1 MTDANELEYRE
12 RLQRALGP
20 DFTLGDLIG
29 RGGFGSVYAA
39 VDRKLDRE
47 VAVKA
52 LRHDLFPTP
61 LVLERFEREAKA
73 VAKLRHANILP
84 VYAVGAGEGLAYM
97 IMPVIRGSNLK
108 GLLSGGQR
116 VDPATTVR
124 IISEVARALEAAHR
138 LGVVHRDVKPENILL
153 EGDDQHALL
162 SDFGIAKSAN
172 EDGALTASGM
182 FLGSPPYMSP
192 EQASADRTLDGRS
205 DIYSLGTVAY
215 EMLAGRRPYDAT
227 SFQQMLVLQVTTEP
241 KSLREVAPDI
251 PGALADTIMRALE
264 RDRALRWPSA
274 GEFAAALARSVPHAA
289 ARRRSQ
295 AGSRAAGSSSPC
307 STSWDSGRRS
317 SSGRWRRWRRPPGTR
332 PRSSPSHCC
341 KRRFMATVQ
350 IGMLYLVAEF
360 VVVTRRLR
368 QSGLAWPA
376 VRAATVLSAELVAAM
391 VPAPA
396 ARPIERLGSN
406 VMGDESDAHDRLAEH
421 SGGTVRASN
430 HLRRA
435 APVGVRRRR
444 GNAASSAA
452 SNRDLGVARVAM
464 AVVHRAHRRRRGR
477 TAVVGDSSRLTAGSA
492 EALAEESAT
501 RLRPPGATDRFSLCP
516 QLQAS
521 PRRQASRS
529 PKAGK
534 ALKGSEPA
542 TPDAGKDALR
552 RGAWTEARA
561 HLETSIAAGETAE
574 ALEDLGL
581 AAWWLDDAALTFGAR
596 ERSYTLY
603 LDGGDVRG
611 AARVAIWLVWD
622 YLAFRGDF
630 AVASGWLERARRLL
644 IPHESCAGVRL
655 ASDSR
660 GRSRALPRT

>member
-73 VAKLRHANILP
+73 VARLRHANILP
-84 VYAVGAGEGLAYM
+84 VYAVGAGEGVAYM

-108 GLLSGGQR
+108 GLLSGGRR

-182 FLGSPPYMSP
+182 FLGSPLYMSP
-192 EQASADRTLDGRS
+192 EQASAERTLDGRS

-264 RDRALRWPSA
+264 RDPALRWPSA
-274 GEFAAALARSVPHAA
+274 GEFAAALARSVPHATA
-289 ARRRSQ
+289 ATTEPSWFARRGLVFAVLYFVGLWTALIVGPLAEVATVSGNKASQ
-295 AGSRAAGSSSPC
+295 LSISLLQTPL
-307 STSWDSGRRS
+307 
-317 SSGRWRRWRRPPGTR
+317 
-332 PRSSPSHCC
+332 
-341 KRRFMATVQ
+341 MATVQ
-350 IGMLYLVAEF
+350 IGMLYLVGEF
-360 VVVTRRLR
+360 IVVTRRLR
-368 QSGLAWPA
+368 KSGLAWPA
-376 VRAATVLSAELVAAM
+376 VQQRLFLQPSWWQPWYPPRLRDPSNAWDRMSWGMKAMRTILWLS
-391 VPAPA
+391 
-396 ARPIERLGSN
+396 I
-406 VMGDESDAHDRLAEH
+406 
-421 SGGTVRASN
+421 
-430 HLRRA
+430 
-435 APVGVRRRR
+435 PVGLFALPIIFVVPRL
-444 GNAASSAA
+444 
-452 SNRDLGVARVAM
+452 LG
-464 AVVHRAHRRRRGR
+464 
-477 TAVVGDSSRLTAGSA
+477 
-492 EALAEESAT
+492 
-501 RLRPPGATDRFSLCP
+501 F
-516 QLQAS
+516 
-521 PRRQASRS
+521 
-529 PKAGK
+529 
-534 ALKGSEPA
+534 
-542 TPDAGKDALR
+542 
-552 RGAWTEARA
+552 
-561 HLETSIAAGETAE
+561 AAGAGMP
-574 ALEDLGL
+574 LPLPL
-581 AAWWLDDAALTFGAR
+581 R
-596 ERSYTLY
+596 I
-603 LDGGDVRG
+603 V
-611 AARVAIWLVWD
+611 IW
-622 YLAFRGDF
+622 A
-630 AVASGWLERARRLL
+630 
-644 IPHESCAGVRL
+644 
-655 ASDSR
+655 
-660 GRSRALPRT
+660 SRALRWPLSIGLIAVAVGVPLLSAIRRVSRLEVLRLLFIWREEAWDTPAGRRLQRDSAGD